1 MLANRLCVQG
11 AASTRTSP
19 RFAISTLAG
28 GVPGPS
34 GGRAFG
40 VAGGVALGVLGLPPR
55 CEKSDGMDD
64 TGVLQSARTC
74 ENSWARGACL
84 QHLGAR
90 RGKHAADAAVRVDP
104 PPSLAVRLFS
114 MT

>member
-28 GVPGPS
+28 RVPGPS

-55 CEKSDGMDD
+55 CEKSDGMDGM
-64 TGVLQSARTC
+64 GVLQSARTC
-74 ENSWARGACL
+74 ENSWAGRGLPAPP
-84 QHLGAR
+84 
-90 RGKHAADAAVRVDP
+90 VRVGGSTLP
-104 PPSLAVRLFS
+104 TPLCGSTPRRVWQSGYFR
-114 MT
+114 

>member
-28 GVPGPS
+28 RVPGPS

-55 CEKSDGMDD
+55 CEKSDGMDGM
-64 TGVLQSARTC
+64 GVLQSARTC

-84 QHLGAR
+84 HLGAR

-114 MT
+114 MK